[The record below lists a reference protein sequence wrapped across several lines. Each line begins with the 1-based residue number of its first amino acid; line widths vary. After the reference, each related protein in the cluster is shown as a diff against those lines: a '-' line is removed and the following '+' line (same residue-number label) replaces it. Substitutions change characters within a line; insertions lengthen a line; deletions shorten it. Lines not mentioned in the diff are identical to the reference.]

1 MNKDPS
7 CLHPLLLHM
16 EVKPELLKELL
27 CAQVQGQA
35 ILVLYKRMTFY
46 SRLSFNG
53 YRLDTFVR
61 STLSQRI
68 PPDNR
73 LEMVRAFLSH
83 FLLISI
89 RRGNVAETD
98 TQ

>member
-16 EVKPELLKELL
+16 EVKPELLKELW

-46 SRLSFNG
+46 NRLSFNG

-68 PPDNR
+68 PPDNK

-89 RRGNVAETD
+89 RTDNVAEID